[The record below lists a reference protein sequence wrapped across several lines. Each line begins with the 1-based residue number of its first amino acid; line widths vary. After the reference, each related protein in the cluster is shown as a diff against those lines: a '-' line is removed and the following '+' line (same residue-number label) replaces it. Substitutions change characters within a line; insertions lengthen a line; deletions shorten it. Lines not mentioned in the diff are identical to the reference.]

1 MGPQGIYFSPRSR
14 RTSRDYG
21 CGSVSGG
28 RAQKLSFGGNGAEKS
43 HYTQNTVRITAVRLW
58 NERGADELRKV
69 CNTSDISGRESA
81 S

>member
-1 MGPQGIYFSPRSR
+1 M
-14 RTSRDYG
+14 
-21 CGSVSGG
+21 
-28 RAQKLSFGGNGAEKS
+28 SFGGNGAEKS